1 MTVISST
8 GVVTALL
15 SDSATDSKIDRNLV
29 SILNNWNN
37 YPECF

>member
-1 MTVISST
+1 MTVISTT
-8 GVVTALL
+8 GVVIALL
-15 SDSATDSKIDRNLV
+15 SDSATDSKINRNLV